1 MWCLSRNAGKTLY
14 GTLRQHLGE
23 VFRKLAA
30 RKESP
35 FCPMTRMLVFC

>member
-23 VFRKLAA
+23 VFDVGLLLKRLS
-30 RKESP
+30 R
-35 FCPMTRMLVFC
+35 RRN